1 MNKDAPDV
9 KPIGIW
15 SAVAIGVGG
24 MIGAGI
30 FSILGIATTITGNL
44 IYISFLIGGA
54 IALLSTYS
62 YAKLGT
68 KYPSAGGPVEFLLR
82 GFGDGILSGGFTFLL
97 WIGYIFALSVY
108 AEAFGSYA
116 ATFLPN
122 HSGLSVTILAALII
136 LIFTSINFLGP
147 KIVGRSEIVIVG
159 IKVGILITFAVLGL
173 FFIKPSLLIIS
184 HFPPVTDL
192 LTASALLFLGYQGFG
207 LITNTAEDI
216 KNPEKNIS
224 RALYLAVVLVIIIY
238 VLVSVVVVGNLTIP
252 EIANTA
258 DYALAAAA
266 EPFAG
271 AIGFTI
277 MAIAAIISTSSAI
290 NATLYGGAN
299 VSYLMAKKGELPKFF
314 NRTTWRDS
322 KEGLIIT
329 SALVILFTIFLNL
342 SSVALMGSA
351 LFLIIYTGVNFAH
364 LKVHKET
371 RANKYIIWLAI
382 LGCLFALTVLIYYQ
396 IYNSPL
402 NIELLV
408 TVVAATFSIEFIY
421 RKYTKR
427 ALKKRN
433 ISLNLSKNY
442 SKI

>member
-1 MNKDAPDV
+1 MSKEIQSV

-15 SAVAIGVGG
+15 SAVAIGIGG

-68 KYPSAGGPVEFLLR
+68 KYPSAGGPVEFLIR

-116 ATFLPN
+116 ANFLPN
-122 HSGLSVTILAALII
+122 HSGLSVTILAILII

-147 KIVGRSEIVIVG
+147 KVVGRSELVIVG
-159 IKVGILITFAVLGL
+159 IKVGILITFAVVGL

-184 HFPPVTDL
+184 HIPSITNL

-216 KNPEKNIS
+216 RNPEKNIS

-238 VLVSVVVVGNLTIP
+238 VLVSVMVVGNLTIP
-252 EIANTA
+252 EISNTA

-271 AIGFTI
+271 VIGFTI

-290 NATLYGGAN
+290 NATLYGGA
-299 VSYLMAKKGELPKFF
+299 M
-314 NRTTWRDS
+314 
-322 KEGLIIT
+322 
-329 SALVILFTIFLNL
+329 
-342 SSVALMGSA
+342 
-351 LFLIIYTGVNFAH
+351 
-364 LKVHKET
+364 
-371 RANKYIIWLAI
+371 
-382 LGCLFALTVLIYYQ
+382 
-396 IYNSPL
+396 
-402 NIELLV
+402 
-408 TVVAATFSIEFIY
+408 
-421 RKYTKR
+421 
-427 ALKKRN
+427 
-433 ISLNLSKNY
+433 
-442 SKI
+442 